1 MSQKAYLKIPRERIG
16 ALIGPKGKAKKRI
29 EDRFGVIL
37 EVESDSGSVTV
48 SLKPEQKDFSMIFT
62 VQNVIKAIGRG
73 FSPQRA
79 DILATED
86 YDILIIDLRDYVGDS
101 KNALAR
107 VKGRIIGKNGRARAL
122 IEELTETSISVYGHT
137 VTCIGN
143 VENLEIAREAISR
156 LLKGAF
162 HKSVWNFLYAYR
174 RKMKKDRGE
183 LWYENPEPKV
193 ELRKQ

>member
-1 MSQKAYLKIPRERIG
+1 VSQKAYLKIPRERIG

>member
-1 MSQKAYLKIPRERIG
+1 VSQKAYLKIPRERIG

-37 EVESDSGSVTV
+37 EVESNSGSITV

-107 VKGRIIGKNGRARAL
+107 VKGRIIGKKGRARAL

>member
-1 MSQKAYLKIPRERIG
+1 M
-16 ALIGPKGKAKKRI
+16 
-29 EDRFGVIL
+29 
-37 EVESDSGSVTV
+37 ESNSGSITV

-107 VKGRIIGKNGRARAL
+107 VKGRIIGKKGRARAL